1 VSTLPSKTTKDNI
14 QLEKSLKELE
24 KLVDKMEQGDL
35 SLEKSLD
42 YFEKG
47 VKLTRL
53 CQQALQQAEQRVQIL
68 LNQAEQEQLEEFDA
82 DA

>member
-1 VSTLPSKTTKDNI
+1 MPSKTTKDNI

-47 VKLTRL
+47 IKLTRQ

-68 LNQAEQEQLEEFDA
+68 VQQAEQEQLEEFDD

>member
-1 VSTLPSKTTKDNI
+1 MPTKAKKDNV
-14 QLEKSLKELE
+14 QLEKSLNELE
-24 KLVDKMEQGDL
+24 KLVDKMEQGDM

-47 VKLTRL
+47 IKLTRQ

-68 LNQAEQEQLEEFDA
+68 LQQADSDKLEDFD
-82 DA
+82 DNV

>member
-1 VSTLPSKTTKDNI
+1 M
-14 QLEKSLKELE
+14 
-24 KLVDKMEQGDL
+24 LVDKMEQGDL

-47 VKLTRL
+47 VKLTRQ

-68 LNQAEQEQLEEFDA
+68 LQQAEQEQLEEFDD

>member
-1 VSTLPSKTTKDNI
+1 MPSKTTKDNI

-68 LNQAEQEQLEEFDA
+68 LQQADQASLEEFDT

>member
-1 VSTLPSKTTKDNI
+1 M

-47 VKLTRL
+47 IKLTRL

-68 LNQAEQEQLEEFDA
+68 LQKSEQEQLEEFDDNA
-82 DA
+82 

>member
-1 VSTLPSKTTKDNI
+1 MNTLPSKTTKDNI

-68 LNQAEQEQLEEFDA
+68 LQQADQATLEEFDT

>member
-1 VSTLPSKTTKDNI
+1 MPSKTTKDNI

-68 LNQAEQEQLEEFDA
+68 LQQADQDSLKEFDT

>member
-1 VSTLPSKTTKDNI
+1 M

-53 CQQALQQAEQRVQIL
+53 CQLALQQAEQRVLIL
-68 LNQAEQEQLEEFDA
+68 LQQADQEHLEEFDA
-82 DA
+82 DV